1 MKVRVKLF
9 GTLGQR
15 FPGYQHEQGMDVEIP
30 DRARVRDLL
39 ACLEI
44 SISNRGVVAVGGRLI
59 SEDTELDEGLQV
71 SIFQSVFG
79 G

>member
-1 MKVRVKLF
+1 
-9 GTLGQR
+9 
-15 FPGYQHEQGMDVEIP
+15 MDVEIP

-44 SISNRGVVAVGGRLI
+44 SISNGGVVAVGGRLI
-59 SEDTELDEGLQV
+59 SEDTELDEGVQV